1 MKGHHHLTAHK
12 DHENVNRK
20 LKWSSEHSR
29 TPKKIVRKSLDSVLT
44 TVSEDVP
51 IESAKDLIDTSSS
64 CEVLDENQ
72 LNGSPESSVNSLSA
86 AAAVSP
92 SVASTPSDLSGL
104 NSTICSDASSIASD
118 FSPLPSTITYN
129 MVQANNAELNHNTAD
144 SGHTMTR
151 ESLKAEIFARKFR
164 QAGSQSFKPNDMIL
178 LSENV
183 MGVLMTA
190 VIKDLNNLPEKN
202 DRFTAIVENKVYIVL
217 KKVFS
222 AILTSMLVIIVVGV
236 FVFSAGDG
244 GSYHG
249 LLPT

>member
-1 MKGHHHLTAHK
+1 
-12 DHENVNRK
+12 
-20 LKWSSEHSR
+20 
-29 TPKKIVRKSLDSVLT
+29 
-44 TVSEDVP
+44 
-51 IESAKDLIDTSSS
+51 
-64 CEVLDENQ
+64 
-72 LNGSPESSVNSLSA
+72 
-86 AAAVSP
+86 
-92 SVASTPSDLSGL
+92 
-104 NSTICSDASSIASD
+104 
-118 FSPLPSTITYN
+118 
-129 MVQANNAELNHNTAD
+129 
-144 SGHTMTR
+144 MTR

-202 DRFTAIVENKVYIVL
+202 DRFTAIVENKVSIVL

-222 AILTSMLVIIVVGV
+222 AILTSMLVIVVVGV

-249 LLPT
+249 LVPT